1 MTPKQGEKDD
11 EIARELAERLADSEA
26 AREKIGAENLSLQEQ
41 IERLKRS
48 VEDLMT
54 EGAALRA
61 EIAGNT
67 ADPGKANIGKE
78 KSTPPSQKES
88 RAARLTRAL
97 MEAAQK
103 G

>member
-1 MTPKQGEKDD
+1 MTPKQEQKLDD
-11 EIARELAERLADSEA
+11 IAVELAERLADSEA
-26 AREKIGAENLSLQEQ
+26 AREKMGAETLSLQEQ
-41 IERLKRS
+41 IERLKRTA
-48 VEDLMT
+48 EDLMN

-61 EIAGNT
+61 EIAGST
-67 ADPGKANIGKE
+67 ADPRKANIGNEGK
-78 KSTPPSQKES
+78 TLPAQKES